1 MSNQSDIAN
10 LYQSIRRI
18 DEGGSIDAAVEKFD
32 PIKRGFLFLAIQ
44 EYYRN
49 FENFNLILT
58 KYISERT
65 PKNILI
71 ILKIN
76 LVLIFFSKKP
86 HHAIV
91 HDAVEFSK
99 QFDKSKLINAVL
111 RNILRDQENL
121 IIEKNLPDNFQ
132 KTLDKIFSSNKIR
145 EYLYQTFFAKPV
157 DFQISLSDH
166 KEAIYGKRVLPLK
179 SKLLKNCFVQDIGN
193 YEVIHATH
201 QFFQSK
207 KILDVCSAPGGKS
220 ILLHSL
226 GYEVDCIDKSNSQ
239 IIKFKENLKRL
250 DLNLNIQKKD
260 FLKFTSNQSVQ
271 SILLDAPCS
280 ALGTFR
286 RNPDVASK
294 INQSKLKRNQK
305 IQIQMLDKAI
315 NILDENGIIVYI
327 VCSFHPFET
336 INVIDKIT
344 QKHKNIRTLN
354 LQSDKMIKR
363 QNGYFINPL
372 QFKDLGGS
380 DIFFVSVL
388 EKTK

>member
-1 MSNQSDIAN
+1 
-10 LYQSIRRI
+10 LL
-18 DEGGSIDAAVEKFD
+18 K
-32 PIKRGFLFLAIQ
+32 
-44 EYYRN
+44 
-49 FENFNLILT
+49 
-58 KYISERT
+58 KYISDKT

-86 HHAIV
+86 PHAIV

-111 RNILRDQENL
+111 RNILRDQKNL
-121 IIEKNLPDNFQ
+121 KLQKNLPDNFQ
-132 KTLDKIFSSNKIR
+132 KVLDKIFSSNKIR
-145 EYLYQTFFAKPV
+145 EYLHQTFFTKPV
-157 DFQISLSDH
+157 DYQISLKDH
-166 KEAIYGKRVLPLK
+166 KEAIYEKRVLPFK

-207 KILDVCSAPGGKS
+207 KILDACSAPGGKS

-226 GYEVDCIDKSNSQ
+226 GYEMDCIDKSNSQ
-239 IIKFKENLKRL
+239 IIKFKQNLKRL
-250 DLNLNIQKKD
+250 GLNLNIQKKD
-260 FLKFTSNQSVQ
+260 FLKFKFDHCVP

-286 RNPDVASK
+286 RNPDVAAK

-305 IQIQMLDKAI
+305 IQIQMLEKAI
-315 NILDENGIIVYI
+315 NILNENGIIVYI

-336 INVIDKIT
+336 INVIDKIA

-372 QFKDLGGS
+372 KFEELGGS

>member
-1 MSNQSDIAN
+1 M
-10 LYQSIRRI
+10 LK
-18 DEGGSIDAAVEKFD
+18 E
-32 PIKRGFLFLAIQ
+32 
-44 EYYRN
+44 
-49 FENFNLILT
+49 
-58 KYISERT
+58 YISDKT

-86 HHAIV
+86 QHAIV

-111 RNILRDQENL
+111 RNILRDKENL
-121 IIEKNLPDNFQ
+121 TIKKNLPNNF
-132 KTLDKIFSSNKIR
+132 KKVLDKIFSSNKIR
-145 EYLYQTFFAKPV
+145 EYLYQTFFTKPV
-157 DFQISLSDH
+157 DYQISLSDH
-166 KEAIYGKRVLPLK
+166 KEAIYEKRVLPLK

-193 YEVIHATH
+193 YEVIHSTH

-207 KILDVCSAPGGKS
+207 KILDICSAPGGKS

-226 GYEVDCIDKSNSQ
+226 GYEVDCIDKSSSQ
-239 IIKFKENLKRL
+239 IIKFKKNLKRL
-250 DLNLNIQKKD
+250 GLNIKIQKKD
-260 FLKFTSNQSVQ
+260 FLKLTISQKIP

-354 LQSDKMIKR
+354 LQSDKVVKR

-372 QFKDLGGS
+372 KFKEFGGS
-380 DIFFVSVL
+380 DIFFVSIL